1 MLKSVLG
8 QKVFFYEDNPYREG
22 FPFWWSSLNLLCMPV
37 QRVMVEALPHLPLS
51 GWFEGVRDHVTDHV
65 ADHVM
70 FQNLDIIFTK
80 VAI

>member
-1 MLKSVLG
+1 
-8 QKVFFYEDNPYREG
+8 
-22 FPFWWSSLNLLCMPV
+22 MPV
-37 QRVMVEALPHLPLS
+37 QHVMVEALLHLPLS
-51 GWFEGVRDHVTDHV
+51 GWFERVRDHVTDHM